1 MKTILITGNRKGIG
15 RYLSEM
21 LLGQGYFVIGCSRS
35 DSDLVD
41 NNYLHIKCDVSNS
54 ENIKEFFK
62 VLRSKKIS
70 IDILINNAGIASM
83 NHFITT
89 PSKTSENIFDI
100 NFQATLN
107 FSKYS
112 SKMMMK
118 NKWGR
123 IINFST
129 VAVPLNLEGE
139 LSYASSK
146 AAVEIATR
154 IMSKELGGFG
164 ITVNSIGPNPINT
177 DLIKTLSK
185 DKIENLI
192 ANQSIKRLGEFD
204 DIYNIVRFYI
214 SDHSNFINGQN
225 IYLGGIC

>member
-1 MKTILITGNRKGIG
+1 MKTVLITGNRKGIG
-15 RYLSEM
+15 RHLTEK
-21 LLGQGYFVIGCSRS
+21 LLEQGYFVVGCSRS
-35 DSDLVD
+35 ESDITN
-41 NNYLHIKCDVSNS
+41 NNYLHIKCDVSHK
-54 ENIKEFFK
+54 EDIKSFFK
-62 VLRSKKIS
+62 LLKSKNIS

-89 PSKTSENIFDI
+89 PSKTSESIFDI
-100 NFQATLN
+100 NFQGTLN
-107 FSKYS
+107 FSKYC

-118 NKWGR
+118 KKWGR

-154 IMSKELGGFG
+154 IMSKELGSFG

-177 DLIKTLSK
+177 DLIKTLSN
-185 DKIENLI
+185 DKITKLV
-192 ANQSIKRLGEFD
+192 ANQSIKRLGEFN
-204 DIYNIVRFYI
+204 DIFNVVRFYI
-214 SDHSNFINGQN
+214 SDDSSFINGQN
-225 IYLGGIC
+225 LYLGGIC

>member
-15 RYLSEM
+15 RNLSKM
-21 LLGQGYFVIGCSRS
+21 LLRQGYFVVGCSRS
-35 DSDLVD
+35 ESDLID
-41 NNYLHIKCDVSNS
+41 ANYLHITCDVSNS
-54 ENIKEFFK
+54 ENIKYFFK
-62 VLRSKKIS
+62 TIKSKKIS

-89 PSKTSENIFDI
+89 PSKTSQNIFDI
-100 NFQATLN
+100 NFQGTLN

-112 SKMMMK
+112 SKMMIK
-118 NKWGR
+118 KKWGR

-139 LSYASSK
+139 LSYAASK
-146 AAVEIATR
+146 SAIEIATR
-154 IMSKELGGFG
+154 IMSKELGSFG

-185 DKIENLI
+185 DKIENIL

-204 DIYNIVRFYI
+204 DILNIVKFYI
-214 SDHSNFINGQN
+214 SDESNFISGQN

>member
-70 IDILINNAGIASM
+70 VDILINNAGIASM

-139 LSYASSK
+139 LSYAASK

-185 DKIENLI
+185 DKIEKLI